1 MRRRTTLL
9 ACVALALPAALV
21 NWTLALVGIG
31 FLVFIHELGHFLAAK
46 FMGMPV
52 EIFSLGFGPRL
63 VGFRWRETDVRLSA
77 LPLGGFVK
85 LAGFNPEEPG
95 AEDPY
100 GFLNQPYWKR
110 MLFYSGGILANLLA
124 ALLLLY
130 VISVDASRTTSAD
143 PVPSPLLVVQVVP
156 DSPAAQ
162 AGLQPGDQID
172 ALGDLAF
179 PSASDRD
186 AVAYIEARAGQ
197 PIPLSLTRG
206 LDRLALTIIPRQ
218 DGSVGRIGIR
228 FQPTAFNL
236 TRRPLETQDFL
247 RAVPVTLKSTWVM
260 GSAVITGFWKLFSLQ
275 TGLKELGGPITILR
289 VSNEAAKAGWITL
302 LQMIAF
308 ISVNLAVLNALP
320 IPFLDGGHMA
330 ILSFERLRRKDLTI
344 ELKERILTGGF
355 YFLVSLMA
363 LVIALDLWRLKR

>member
-21 NWTLALVGIG
+21 NWSLALVGIG

-85 LAGFNPEEPG
+85 LAGFNPEDPG

-130 VISVDASRTTSAD
+130 VISVDASRTTAAD
-143 PVPSPLLVVQVVP
+143 PVPSPLLVLQVVP

-197 PIPLSLTRG
+197 PIPLALTRG
-206 LDRLALTIIPRQ
+206 LDRLALTVVPRP

-228 FQPTAFNL
+228 FQPTAFKL

-247 RAVPVTLKSTWVM
+247 RAVPVTFKSTWVM
-260 GSAVITGFWKLFSLQ
+260 GSAVITGFWKLFSFQ

-320 IPFLDGGHMA
+320 SPFLDGGHMA